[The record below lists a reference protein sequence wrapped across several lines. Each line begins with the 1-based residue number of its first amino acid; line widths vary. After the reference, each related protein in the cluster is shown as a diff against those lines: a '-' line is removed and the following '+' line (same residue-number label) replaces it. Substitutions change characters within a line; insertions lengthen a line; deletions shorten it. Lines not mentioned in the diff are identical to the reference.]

1 MQVTPPR
8 KPESRNVKINYKT
21 AKRKEE
27 IFVFL
32 HEKKKKKKKPGKLGL
47 YQNKKTSLG
56 HYQEVK
62 TKSRTERKY
71 V

>member
-32 HEKKKKKKKPGKLGL
+32 HEKKKKKNLVNWDFIKIRKLPL
-47 YQNKKTSLG
+47 DTIK
-56 HYQEVK
+56 
-62 TKSRTERKY
+62 R
-71 V
+71 

>member
-32 HEKKKKKKKPGKLGL
+32 HEKKKKKKNLVNWDFIKIRKLPL
-47 YQNKKTSLG
+47 DTIK
-56 HYQEVK
+56 
-62 TKSRTERKY
+62 R
-71 V
+71 